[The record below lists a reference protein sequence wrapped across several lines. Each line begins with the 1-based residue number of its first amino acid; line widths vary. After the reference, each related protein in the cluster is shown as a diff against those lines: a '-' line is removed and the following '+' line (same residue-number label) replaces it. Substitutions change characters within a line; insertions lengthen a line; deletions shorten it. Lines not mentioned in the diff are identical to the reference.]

1 MTQPAQQQG
10 QQGQGA
16 VAKLPQAVIDSNRFE
31 GKEVAGTII
40 TVQGSAKM
48 TPLASDPDDVVLTHD
63 DVVTIQMDVKVSGV
77 GYDVD
82 GNGLLVRTQRVRPI
96 EGSVTIVDV
105 LRARDT
111 KIR

>member
-10 QQGQGA
+10 QQQGN
-16 VAKLPQAVIDSNRFE
+16 VANMPQAVIDSTRFE
-31 GKEVAGTII
+31 GKEIAGTTV
-40 TVQGSAKM
+40 TVQGSAKL
-48 TPLASDPDDVVLTHD
+48 TPEASDTDNMILTHD
-63 DVVTIQMDVKVSGV
+63 DVVTIQMDVKVTGV

-82 GNGLLVRTQRVRPI
+82 SNGLLIRNQRVRPI
-96 EGSVTIVDV
+96 EGSVQIVDV